1 MPGKKKGM
9 LLGRGNIVQN
19 NQRTWPDKFWELQ
32 VSKTLESKFPRYFG
46 SLERTLTTGGVVVV
60 CVGVGEMNEQ
70 R

>member
-1 MPGKKKGM
+1 M
-9 LLGRGNIVQN
+9 QN